1 MLNHKMEEY
10 TETSLLLKPGEVKET
25 SKYAFLRTIAP
36 FMVLQASIGLC
47 ASLQATFYP
56 IEAEVKGATASQF
69 GAVFGIIHLAL
80 FIFGQLKLLTS
91 LSNSLLLSQV
101 RSWGSICPCSV

>member
-1 MLNHKMEEY
+1 MRTTWCHCQLLNHKMEEY

-80 FIFGQLKLLTS
+80 FIFGQL
-91 LSNSLLLSQV
+91 
-101 RSWGSICPCSV
+101 